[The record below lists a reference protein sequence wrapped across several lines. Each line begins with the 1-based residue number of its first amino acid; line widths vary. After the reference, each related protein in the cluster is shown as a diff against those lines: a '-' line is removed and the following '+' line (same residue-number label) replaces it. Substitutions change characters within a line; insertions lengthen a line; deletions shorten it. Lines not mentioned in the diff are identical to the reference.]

1 MTNKQKIE
9 MYSRIKKHGDTLK
22 NIFNLN
28 IDSVKL
34 CKKLFKLEREA
45 QRLALLYC
53 NEGIEIDEEVNQIL
67 IKVSKILN
75 TNINNIFFN
84 GDPRGYAL
92 KFDEKFIKDKDI
104 IHRDWGGY
112 GIVAPD
118 LSEGV

>member
-1 MTNKQKIE
+1 MTNQQKIE

-34 CKKLFKLEREA
+34 CKKLFRLERKA
-45 QRLALLYC
+45 QELQLDYY
-53 NEGIEIDEEVNQIL
+53 EGMEIDKEVNQLL
-67 IKVSKILN
+67 IKVAEILN

-92 KFDEKFIKDKDI
+92 KFKEEFVKDKNI

>member
-34 CKKLFKLEREA
+34 CKKLFRLERKA
-45 QRLALLYC
+45 QKLALLYC
-53 NEGIEIDEEVNQIL
+53 NEGIEIDKEVNQIL

-92 KFDEKFIKDKDI
+92 KFDEEFTKDKDI
-104 IHRDWGGY
+104 IYRDLGGY
-112 GIVAPD
+112 GIIAPD
-118 LSEGV
+118 LRYL